1 MEKERGKNS
10 TLVVLQLF
18 ANSITVI
25 QITPGLDSPDPLFEK
40 LAATSSYNETQTS
53 LLKLLLKGWCY
64 FPHFR
69 GAEYSRKKFSK
80 FALPSGRSV
89 HSTSIASYK
98 QLQDLSE
105 ELLFR
110 LRSSIRN
117 CPDYKGIPV
126 WVPPEPREEP
136 EFLAPNLIDV
146 PEPPGV
152 EVRLTTILLMILP
165 CRNLCV

>member
-1 MEKERGKNS
+1 MPEH
-10 TLVVLQLF
+10 
-18 ANSITVI
+18 
-25 QITPGLDSPDPLFEK
+25 P
-40 LAATSSYNETQTS
+40 NEALTIYM
-53 LLKLLLKGWCY
+53 KLLLKGWCY

-69 GAEYSRKKFSK
+69 GAEYSRKRFSK

-98 QLQDLSE
+98 QLQDLME

-126 WVPPEPREEP
+126 WVPPDPSEEP
-136 EFLAPNLIDV
+136 EFVAPVLLFTHNL
-146 PEPPGV
+146 G
-152 EVRLTTILLMILP
+152 RLLYDQP
-165 CRNLCV
+165 KAA